1 MGRTSS
7 PGQPV
12 TLVHG
17 SSRKAWEDLL
27 CALPAVARGP
37 SQETRSLIPSRGL
50 TSGNGVRYDYPWG
63 QLNSGFWLR
72 ELEHLGL
79 YSIHQAELEQ
89 LILFTYLCLN
99 LCKPMGCSMPGSSVL
114 HCLREFAQTH
124 VHWVSDANQPSN
136 SLSPTSP
143 ALFFQHQGLF

>member
-1 MGRTSS
+1 M
-7 PGQPV
+7 
-12 TLVHG
+12 HG

-37 SQETRSLIPSRGL
+37 SQGTRSLIPSRGL

-63 QLNSGFWLR
+63 QLNSGFWLG

-79 YSIHQAELEQ
+79 YSIHQAELDQ
-89 LILFTYLCLN
+89 LLILFTYSCLN
-99 LCKPMGCSMPGSSVL
+99 LCKPIGCSMPGSSVL

-124 VHWVSDANQPSN
+124 VH
-136 SLSPTSP
+136 
-143 ALFFQHQGLF
+143 

>member
-79 YSIHQAELEQ
+79 YSIYIRQ
-89 LILFTYLCLN
+89 
-99 LCKPMGCSMPGSSVL
+99 S
-114 HCLREFAQTH
+114 
-124 VHWVSDANQPSN
+124 WN
-136 SLSPTSP
+136 S
-143 ALFFQHQGLF
+143 